1 MSIETLPTPTSA
13 QLRHLA
19 GLAAGRGCPADVA
32 SVLERIA
39 AGRYVT
45 GHDVH
50 YVTRSR
56 EGARNLYARL
66 RAAGLDILPGSGGTP
81 PQPATA
87 VEAHGGTPPQPATA
101 VEAHGGVRVALVRA
115 AAELADVI
123 DDNAARLSDAEL
135 AYGHELGFH

>member
-1 MSIETLPTPTSA
+1 MDVQALPTPTDA

-19 GLAAGRGCPADVA
+19 DLARGRGCPAGVGD
-32 SVLERIA
+32 VLERIA

-50 YVTRSR
+50 YVTRDR

-66 RAAGLDILPGSGGTP
+66 RAAGLDILPGS
-81 PQPATA
+81 
-87 VEAHGGTPPQPATA
+87 GGTPPQPATA

>member
-1 MSIETLPTPTSA
+1 MDVQALPTPTAS

-19 GLAAGRGCPADVA
+19 NLARGRGCPADVA

-39 AGRYVT
+39 AGRRVT

-50 YVTRSR
+50 YVTRDR
-56 EGARNLYARL
+56 EGSRNLHARL
-66 RAAGLDILPGSGGTP
+66 RAAGLDVLPGSGGTP
-81 PQPATA
+81 PQ
-87 VEAHGGTPPQPATA
+87 EASAIELHGD
-101 VEAHGGVRVALVRA
+101 VRVALVRA

-123 DDNAARLSDAEL
+123 DDNAARLSTAEL